1 MAQKKSPKK
10 NAKAN
15 QKRSTA
21 PRIADDGVWI
31 IGTHM
36 TAFGRYPDQDAVD
49 LAATSAMAALD
60 DGGVTIHDIDVL
72 AAGTLFQASAGMGQR
87 IQKQIGQ
94 TGIPVFN
101 VANACATGATALR
114 TVYLSIKAGEAD
126 TGLAVGVEQMGK
138 MGLLGGAGTKKEK
151 NVYEPGGRFGAVTG
165 VDGYLG
171 TEGMP
176 GVFAQAGMEYAN
188 DHDGVGFEQFAKVA
202 YKNHLHSTLNP
213 LAQYRKEFSMDEIMG
228 APTMSYPNTILMCC
242 PTGDGAASAVLVSG
256 ERLKSMAKKVQKRAV
271 KVSASVLTSD
281 PYTEASQVQP
291 DVNTLTQN
299 AAARAYE
306 TAGVD
311 PKDLDLVELHDCFA
325 TAELIHYDNLGLCEK
340 GGAGEF
346 IDSGAPFRDGTIPVN
361 VSGGL
366 ISKGHPIGA
375 TGVANVFEV
384 ATHLRGE
391 AGDRQIKGAKVGLTH
406 VIGLG
411 SACSVHVLEKSGL

>member
-1 MAQKKSPKK
+1 MATTKPPAAKSAASKI
-10 NAKAN
+10 
-15 QKRSTA
+15 S
-21 PRIADDGVWI
+21 DDSVWI
-31 IGTHM
+31 LGTHM
-36 TAFGRYPDQDAVD
+36 TRFGRYPEQDVVD
-49 LAATSAMAALD
+49 LAAEASIAALE
-60 DGGVTIHDIDVL
+60 DGNVTIHDMDVL
-72 AAGTLFQASAGMGQR
+72 AAGSLFNAGTGVGQR

-126 TGLAVGVEQMGK
+126 MGLAVGVEQMGK

-151 NVYEPGGRFGAVTG
+151 KVYEPSGRYGAVTG
-165 VDGYLG
+165 IDGYIG

-188 DHDGVGFEQFAKVA
+188 KYDGVGFEQFAKVA

-213 LAQYRKEFSMDEIMG
+213 LAQYRKEFSMEEIMTS
-228 APTMSYPNTILMCC
+228 PTMSYPNTLLMCC
-242 PTGDGAASAVLVSG
+242 PTGDGAAAAVLVSG
-256 ERLKSMAKKVQKRAV
+256 QRLKSMSAQVRKRAV

-291 DVNTLTQN
+291 DVNTLTRN
-299 AAARAYE
+299 AAAKAYE
-306 TAGVD
+306 TAGVG
-311 PKDLDLVELHDCFA
+311 PEDLDLVELHDCFA
-325 TAELIHYDNLGLCEK
+325 TAELIHYDNLGLCEP
-340 GGAGEF
+340 GAAGDF
-346 IDSGAPFRDGTIPVN
+346 IDSGAPFRDGTTPVN

-384 ATHLRGE
+384 TTHLRGE
-391 AGDRQIKGAKVGLTH
+391 AGDRQIPDAKVGLAH

-411 SACSVHVLEKSGL
+411 SACGIHVLEKAAV

>member
-1 MAQKKSPKK
+1 MATTKSPT
-10 NAKAN
+10 AKSSAG
-15 QKRSTA
+15 
-21 PRIADDGVWI
+21 RISDDSVWI
-31 IGTHM
+31 LGTHM
-36 TAFGRYPDQDAVD
+36 TRFARYPDKDVVD
-49 LAATSAMAALD
+49 LAAEASIAALE
-60 DGGVTIHDIDVL
+60 DGNVTIHDMDVL
-72 AAGTLFQASAGMGQR
+72 AAGSLFNAGTGVGQR

-101 VANACATGATALR
+101 VANACATGATAVR

-126 TGLAVGVEQMGK
+126 LGLAVGVEQMGK

-151 NVYEPGGRFGAVTG
+151 KVYEPSGRYGAVTG
-165 VDGYLG
+165 IDGYIG

-188 DHDGVGFEQFAKVA
+188 TYDGVGFEQFARVA

-213 LAQYRKEFSMDEIMG
+213 LAQYRKEFTMDEIMTS
-228 APTMSYPNTILMCC
+228 PTMSYPNTLLMCC
-242 PTGDGAASAVLVSG
+242 PTGDGAAAAVLVSG
-256 ERLKSMAKKVQKRAV
+256 QRLKAMPAQVRRRAV
-271 KVSASVLTSD
+271 KISASVLTSD

-291 DVNTLTQN
+291 DVNTLTRN
-299 AAARAYE
+299 AATKAYE
-306 TAGVD
+306 TAGVG

-325 TAELIHYDNLGLCEK
+325 TAELIHYDNLGLCEP
-340 GGAGEF
+340 GAAGDF
-346 IDSGAPFRDGTIPVN
+346 IDSGAPFRDGTTPVN

-384 ATHLRGE
+384 TTHLRGE
-391 AGDRQIKGAKVGLTH
+391 AGDRQIADAKVGLAH

-411 SACSVHVLEKSGL
+411 SACAIHVLEKAAV